1 MEPLRTEDPSWV
13 GEYRLLGRLGAG
25 GMGQVYLG
33 RSTQGRMA
41 AVKVIHP
48 QLSHDTEFR
57 RRFRAEVRAA
67 QRVDGAFT
75 APVLAFDTESPTPWL
90 ATGYVPGVT
99 LHEAAAPL
107 GQRLPGT
114 TVWWLAAG
122 LAEALRNIHAVGL
135 VHRDLKPS
143 NVMLTLDGPRV
154 IDFGVARA
162 ADASVATR
170 TGAVIGSPGYM
181 SPEQVRG
188 KDVTALSD
196 LFSLGS
202 VLAFAATNRHPFGD
216 SDSGSYAL
224 MMRVIEDP
232 PDVEGVPEALA
243 GLIHRCLAKD
253 PAERPALDEIVA
265 AAAGATDGEQR
276 STWLP
281 PALSAEIGR
290 RSARLLSLDGPQRTQ
305 LDGPPGGPNV
315 HGNPTVQGGPGSQ
328 GGQAGPPGVHGLPTM
343 HAPGHRTPPPRPPV
357 PTPHPTPH
365 PAAFRPPY
373 PQPYAPRPQPYPTP
387 QPYTTP
393 YQPPYGRSR
402 RRRWVL
408 PSALGAV
415 VLLALVA
422 VLLKPEGDTAR
433 DPVADGNGTG
443 TASSAPAPAGKPFAY
458 RGRWS
463 GMIDQ
468 SGSQDYSVKVD
479 YTGGKTGRQ
488 VATVEYPSLGCGG
501 HWILLDEDAEGQ
513 TVREKITHNSHCV
526 DDVEIS
532 LTRSGSDRLL
542 YEITGSITATGTLSR
557 NN

>member
-1 MEPLRTEDPSWV
+1 
-13 GEYRLLGRLGAG
+13 
-25 GMGQVYLG
+25 MGQVYLG

-75 APVLAFDTESPTPWL
+75 APVLASDTESPTPWL
-90 ATGYVPGVT
+90 ATGYVPGLT

-143 NVMLTLDGPRV
+143 NVMLTLEGPRV

-196 LFSLGS
+196 IFSLGS
-202 VLAFAATNRHPFGD
+202 VLAFAATGRHPFGD

-224 MMRVIEDP
+224 MMRVVEDP

-243 GLIHRCLAKD
+243 GLIRRCLAKD
-253 PAERPALDEIVA
+253 PAERPSLDEIA
-265 AAAGATDGEQR
+265 AAASAATDGEQQ

-290 RSARLLSLDGPQRTQ
+290 RSARLLGLDGPQRTQ
-305 LDGPPGGPNV
+305 LDGARGGPGGPNV
-315 HGNPTVQGGPGSQ
+315 QGSPGSQ
-328 GGQAGPPGVHGLPTM
+328 GGPPGVHGLPTV
-343 HAPGHRTPPPRPPV
+343 HAPGQRTPPPRPPV
-357 PTPHPTPH
+357 PTPYPAAHPTPH
-365 PAAFRPPY
+365 PAAHRPPY
-373 PQPYAPRPQPYPTP
+373 PQPYAIRPQPYPTP

-393 YQPPYGRSR
+393 HQMPYGRSR

-408 PSALGAV
+408 PSVVAAV
-415 VLLALVA
+415 VLLGLAG
-422 VLLKPEGDTAR
+422 VLLKPEGDRGR
-433 DPVADGNGTG
+433 DPVADGDG
-443 TASSAPAPAGKPFAY
+443 TASPAPTAAGKAFAY

-463 GMIDQ
+463 GMIEQ

-479 YTGGKTGRQ
+479 YTGGRTGRQ

-501 HWILLDEDAEGQ
+501 HWILLDEDAGGQ

-532 LTRSGSDRLL
+532 LTRSGGDRLL